1 MDITNDLLAQK
12 LLDNDEAAWLDREE
26 YKSGSET
33 MTNGNEEVVQT
44 ADEVSVTFKK
54 MQISVKT
61 TRGKNATDKLYAMI
75 FWAHFE
81 IIDQAG
87 KPITIQL
94 RKLSLPIAITVH
106 GSQHPKAWGTIFWMN
121 AFQKR
126 SNHIQGMHKVNFY
139 ENDEE

>member
-75 FWAHFE
+75 FWAVFK
-81 IIDQAG
+81 IIDLAG

-94 RKLSLPIAITVH
+94 RKLSLPMSLALLL
-106 GSQHPKAWGTIFWMN
+106 SSYSR
-121 AFQKR
+121 KR
-126 SNHIQGMHKVNFY
+126 NSKTEKKISRIIK
-139 ENDEE
+139 